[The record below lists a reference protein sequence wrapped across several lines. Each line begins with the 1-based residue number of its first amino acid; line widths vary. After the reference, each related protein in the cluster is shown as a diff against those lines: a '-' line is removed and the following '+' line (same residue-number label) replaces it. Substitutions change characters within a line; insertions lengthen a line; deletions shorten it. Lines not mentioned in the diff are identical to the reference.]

1 MSFVCEWLLSL
12 QDRRYFFAHLTR
24 RRGEPEGEASPKAR
38 RARSASCARG
48 KGREK
53 ITPARLP
60 LLKPFRRRTQL

>member
-12 QDRRYFFAHLTR
+12 QDRRYFIAHLTQKL
-24 RRGEPEGEASPKAR
+24 AKAR
-38 RARSASCARG
+38 RAQSASCARG

-60 LLKPFRRRTQL
+60 LFKPFRRRTQL